1 MNIIFKNLVS
11 FQKKMKFLKHTLSIF
26 LFSIVMIWTSL
37 TQHWKWWD
45 YWSNPMQIFNT
56 FVDNANDEWNYNIQ
70 ETALD
75 WVTDQQWWYA
85 RSFKITNTL
94 DYIRNNL
101 DPYIQR
107 AIYVGLVLAVIA
119 VIYLG
124 FLLVTNAVHK
134 EWDWTK
140 IKTKIWYVVM
150 WVLLLGGFYFIIK
163 VMVALITSLFGWS
176 TGHSGY

>member
-1 MNIIFKNLVS
+1 M
-11 FQKKMKFLKHTLSIF
+11 
-26 LFSIVMIWTSL
+26 
-37 TQHWKWWD
+37 
-45 YWSNPMQIFNT
+45 
-56 FVDNANDEWNYNIQ
+56 
-70 ETALD
+70 
-75 WVTDQQWWYA
+75 TDQQWWYA

>member
-1 MNIIFKNLVS
+1 
-11 FQKKMKFLKHTLSIF
+11 MKFLKHTLSIF
-26 LFSIVMIWTSL
+26 LFSIVMIGTSL
-37 TQHWKWWD
+37 AQHGKWGD
-45 YWSNPMQIFNT
+45 YGSNPMQIFNT
-56 FVDNANDEWNYNIQ
+56 FVDNANDEGNYNIQ

-75 WVTDQQWWYA
+75 GVTDQQGGYA

-134 EWDWTK
+134 EGDWTK
-140 IKTKIWYVVM
+140 IKTKIGYVVM
-150 WVLLLGGFYFIIK
+150 GVLLLGGFYFIIK
-163 VMVALITSLFGWS
+163 VMVALITSLFGGS